1 MKLNNNY
8 NIEDYSM
15 LLILTTCYDDGPE
28 MPNYT
33 STLFPVD
40 IIKENYG
47 HCTIETGIYALSSYY
62 SRMDIGFIDGHTFY
76 IAWKNLSGWN
86 HQYISHIYGIK

>member
-1 MKLNNNY
+1 MMMGQRCL
-8 NIEDYSM
+8 I
-15 LLILTTCYDDGPE
+15 ILTI
-28 MPNYT
+28 
-33 STLFPVD
+33 LFPVD

-76 IAWKNLSGWN
+76 IAWKNLMELDPSI
-86 HQYISHIYGIK
+86 YITYLRNKIKSKSRNIIHISTFLNFLF